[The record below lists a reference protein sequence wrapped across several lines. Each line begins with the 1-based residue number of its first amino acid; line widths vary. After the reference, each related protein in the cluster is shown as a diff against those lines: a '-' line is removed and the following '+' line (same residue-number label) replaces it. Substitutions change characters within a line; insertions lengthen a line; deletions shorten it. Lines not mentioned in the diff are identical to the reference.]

1 VTTRIFLNSAL
12 PVSGPIGRIAPSCR
26 RACLDKYLAR
36 PSPNQGEIGWPRPAE
51 GRNLRK

>member
-26 RACLDKYLAR
+26 RARLDNISR
-36 PSPNQGEIGWPRPAE
+36 D
-51 GRNLRK
+51 LRFRIAQSR

>member
-26 RACLDKYLAR
+26 RARLEKYLAR
-36 PSPNQGEIGWPRPAE
+36 PAVSHRPIEVKA
-51 GRNLRK
+51 GGA